1 MELRISAPEPTAF
14 TASAAINSDD
24 ELIARG
30 RDVIALEGA
39 ALGQLAEQLDEGFA
53 SAVRLILETGLRVVV
68 TGMGKSGHIGR
79 KIAATLS
86 ATGTPA
92 IFIHPAEASHGDL
105 GMLVPG
111 DLLLVL
117 SNSGNTAELRP
128 ILAFAREQGCKII
141 GVASRPKSEV
151 MRASDVRIVL
161 PDVREACPLN
171 IAPTS
176 STTLMLALGD
186 ALAVAVM
193 GVRGISRA
201 RMQLL
206 HPGGNI
212 GIKASPVEEAMHTGK
227 ALPLVH
233 LADPMRDVIVVMTQ
247 KSLGTAGVLD
257 DAGNLVGVITDGD
270 LRRHIDR
277 ILDASARDVMTADPM
292 TIAEGT
298 TVEEAMAIFSQR
310 KISALFVMEAP
321 GSRRPSG
328 LIHIHDLTR
337 LGIA

>member
-1 MELRISAPEPTAF
+1 
-14 TASAAINSDD
+14 
-24 ELIARG
+24 
-30 RDVIALEGA
+30 
-39 ALGQLAEQLDEGFA
+39 
-53 SAVRLILETGLRVVV
+53 
-68 TGMGKSGHIGR
+68 MGKSGHIGR
-79 KIAATLS
+79 KIAATFS

-92 IFIHPAEASHGDL
+92 IFIHPAEAAHGDL

-117 SNSGNTAELRP
+117 SNSGNTSELRSVMTY
-128 ILAFAREQGCKII
+128 ARAQGCKII

-151 MRASDVRIVL
+151 MRGSDVRIVM

-176 STTLMLALGD
+176 SSTAMLALGD

-193 GVRGISRA
+193 GIRGISRSH
-201 RMQLL
+201 MQLL

-212 GIKASPVEEAMHTGK
+212 GLKALPVEEAMHTGD

-233 LADPMRDVIVVMTQ
+233 LGEPMRNVIVVMNE
-247 KSLGTAGVLD
+247 KCLGTAGVVD
-257 DAGNLVGVITDGD
+257 DDGNLIGVITDGD
-270 LRRHIDR
+270 LRRNIDR
-277 ILDASARDVMTADPM
+277 ILSVCAGDIMSRDPK

-310 KISALFVMEAP
+310 KISALFVMDRASP
-321 GSRRPSG
+321 RRPSG
-328 LIHIHDLTR
+328 VLHIHDLTR
-337 LGIA
+337 LGVA